1 MAMAKSANNSL
12 LPFKE
17 VGKRM
22 KFSGEYC
29 RRTCSVALSKLSRAV
44 EEGRLAESDFLLG
57 W

>member
-1 MAMAKSANNSL
+1 VAATAAAASSAHTSA
-12 LPFKE
+12 
-17 VGKRM
+17 
-22 KFSGEYC
+22 GEYC